1 MERAA
6 SCGLFYFYAMQV
18 DITGA
23 AVDQDTII
31 TVADLKAHMRVTHT
45 LEDTLISSLR
55 SAAIAWVEEH
65 CNIKLGSYTARG
77 YLSGFYNAYIPI
89 GPVTAITEVKY
100 QTTADKDYTTD
111 LTTLNAANWYTDEIS
126 QPARIA
132 FRDYPSVYEYALTRV
147 VVSFTAGYTTMP
159 EPVLQAIRL
168 LVSHMY
174 DNRHE
179 EVTGTI
185 TTRLKFGLE
194 ALLNPYRII
203 YQP

>member
-1 MERAA
+1 
-6 SCGLFYFYAMQV
+6 MQV

-45 LEDTLISSLR
+45 AEDTLITALR
-55 SAAIAWVEEH
+55 SAAISWIEEH

-77 YLSGFYNAYIPI
+77 YLPGFYNAYIPV

-100 QTTADKDYTTD
+100 QTTADKDYASD
-111 LTTLNAANWYTDEIS
+111 LTTLAAGNWYTDTIS

-132 FRDYPSVYEYALTRV
+132 FRDYPQVYEYALTPV
-147 VVSFTAGYTTMP
+147 VVTFTAGYSTMP
-159 EPVLQAIRL
+159 APVLQAIRL
-168 LVSHMY
+168 LVADMY
-174 DNRHE
+174 ENRQE
-179 EVTGTI
+179 EVIGAI
-185 TTRLKFGLE
+185 TTRLKFGLD
-194 ALLNPYRII
+194 ALLNPFRII

>member
-1 MERAA
+1 
-6 SCGLFYFYAMQV
+6 MQV
-18 DITGA
+18 EITGA

-31 TVADLKAHMRVTHT
+31 TVADLKAHLRVTHT
-45 LEDTLISSLR
+45 QEDTLISALR
-55 SAAIAWVEEH
+55 SAAISWVEEH

-77 YLSGFYNAYIPI
+77 YLPDWRVAYFPI

-111 LTTLNAANWYTDEIS
+111 LTTLATTLWYTDEIT

-132 FRDYPSVYEYALTRV
+132 FRDYPTTYDYALTPV
-147 VVSFTAGYTTMP
+147 VVTFTAGYTTMP
-159 EPVLQAIRL
+159 APVLQAIRL
-168 LVSHMY
+168 LVAHMY
-174 DNRHE
+174 ENRQE

-194 ALLNPYRII
+194 ALLNPFRII

>member
-1 MERAA
+1 
-6 SCGLFYFYAMQV
+6 MQV
-18 DITGA
+18 EITGA

-31 TVADLKAHMRVTHT
+31 TVADLKAHLRVTHT
-45 LEDTLISSLR
+45 QEDTLISALR
-55 SAAIAWVEEH
+55 SAAISWVEEH

-77 YLSGFYNAYIPI
+77 YLPDWRVAYFPI

-111 LTTLNAANWYTDEIS
+111 LTTLGTTLWYTDEIT

-132 FRDYPSVYEYALTRV
+132 FRDYPTTYDYALTPV
-147 VVSFTAGYTTMP
+147 VVTFTAGYTTMP
-159 EPVLQAIRL
+159 APVLQAIRL
-168 LVSHMY
+168 LVAHMY
-174 DNRHE
+174 ENRQE

-194 ALLNPYRII
+194 ALLNPFRII

>member
-1 MERAA
+1 
-6 SCGLFYFYAMQV
+6 MQV

-45 LEDTLISSLR
+45 AEDTLITALR
-55 SAAIAWVEEH
+55 SAAISWIEEH

-77 YLSGFYNAYIPI
+77 YLPGFYNAYIPV

-100 QTTADKDYTTD
+100 QTTADKDYASD
-111 LTTLNAANWYTDEIS
+111 LTTLAAGNWYTDTIS

-132 FRDYPSVYEYALTRV
+132 FRDYPQVYEYALTPV
-147 VVSFTAGYTTMP
+147 VVTFTSGYSTMP
-159 EPVLQAIRL
+159 APVLQAIRL
-168 LVSHMY
+168 LVADMY
-174 DNRHE
+174 ENRQE
-179 EVTGTI
+179 EVIGAI
-185 TTRLKFGLE
+185 TTRLKFGLD
-194 ALLNPYRII
+194 ALLNPFRII

>member
-1 MERAA
+1 
-6 SCGLFYFYAMQV
+6 MQV
-18 DITGA
+18 EITGA

-31 TVADLKAHMRVTHT
+31 TVADLKAHLRVTHT
-45 LEDTLISSLR
+45 QEDTLISALR
-55 SAAIAWVEEH
+55 SAAISWVEEH
-65 CNIKLGSYTARG
+65 CNVKLGSYTARG
-77 YLSGFYNAYIPI
+77 YLPDWRVAYFPI

-111 LTTLNAANWYTDEIS
+111 LTTLGTTLWYTDEIT

-132 FRDYPSVYEYALTRV
+132 FRDYPTTYDYALTPV
-147 VVSFTAGYTTMP
+147 VVTFTAGYTTMP
-159 EPVLQAIRL
+159 APVLQAIRL
-168 LVSHMY
+168 LVAHMY
-174 DNRHE
+174 ENRQE

-194 ALLNPYRII
+194 ALLNPFRII

>member
-1 MERAA
+1 
-6 SCGLFYFYAMQV
+6 MQV

-45 LEDTLISSLR
+45 AEDTLISALR
-55 SAAIAWVEEH
+55 SAAISWVEEH

-77 YLSGFYNAYIPI
+77 YLPGFYNSRIPI
-89 GPVTAITEVKY
+89 GPVTAVSEVKY
-100 QTTADKDYTTD
+100 QVTADTDYDSD
-111 LTTLNAANWYTDEIS
+111 LTTLDAGLWFTDLIS
-126 QPARIA
+126 QPSRIA
-132 FRDYPSVYEYALTRV
+132 FRDVPSVYEYALNPV

-159 EPVLQAIRL
+159 TPVLQAIRL
-168 LVSHMY
+168 LVAHMY
-174 DNRHE
+174 ENRQE
-179 EVTGTI
+179 EITGTI

-194 ALLNPYRII
+194 ALLNPFRII

>member
-1 MERAA
+1 
-6 SCGLFYFYAMQV
+6 MQV
-18 DITGA
+18 EITGA

-31 TVADLKAHMRVTHT
+31 TVADLKSHLRVTHSQ
-45 LEDTLISSLR
+45 EDALLGALR
-55 SAAIAWVEEH
+55 SAAITWVEEH

-77 YLSGFYNAYIPI
+77 YLGGFFNSYIPI

-100 QTTADKDYTTD
+100 QTTADKDYDTD
-111 LTTLNAANWYTDEIS
+111 LTVLDAALWYTDEIT

-132 FRDYPSVYEYALTRV
+132 FRDYPNLYDYALTPV

-159 EPVLQAIRL
+159 APVVHAIRL
-168 LVSHMY
+168 LVAHMY
-174 DNRHE
+174 ENRQE
-179 EVTGTI
+179 EIIGSI

-194 ALLNPYRII
+194 ALLNPFRVI

>member
-1 MERAA
+1 
-6 SCGLFYFYAMQV
+6 MQV
-18 DITGA
+18 EITGA

-31 TVADLKAHMRVTHT
+31 TVADLKAHLRVTHT
-45 LEDTLISSLR
+45 QEDTLISALR
-55 SAAIAWVEEH
+55 SAAISWVEEH

-77 YLSGFYNAYIPI
+77 YLPDWRVAYFPI

-111 LTTLNAANWYTDEIS
+111 LTTLGTTLWYTDEIT

-132 FRDYPSVYEYALTRV
+132 FRDYPTTYDYALTPV

-159 EPVLQAIRL
+159 APVLQAIRL
-168 LVSHMY
+168 LVAHMY
-174 DNRHE
+174 ENRQE

-194 ALLNPYRII
+194 ALLNPFRII

>member
-1 MERAA
+1 
-6 SCGLFYFYAMQV
+6 MQV
-18 DITGA
+18 EITGA

-31 TVADLKAHMRVTHT
+31 TVADLKAHLRVTHT
-45 LEDTLISSLR
+45 QEDTLISALR
-55 SAAIAWVEEH
+55 SAAISWVEEH

-77 YLSGFYNAYIPI
+77 YLPDWRVAYFPI

-111 LTTLNAANWYTDEIS
+111 LTTLGTTLWYTDEIT

-132 FRDYPSVYEYALTRV
+132 FRDYPTTYDYALTPV
-147 VVSFTAGYTTMP
+147 VITFTAGYTTMP
-159 EPVLQAIRL
+159 APVLQAIRL
-168 LVSHMY
+168 LVAHMY
-174 DNRHE
+174 ENRQE
-179 EVTGTI
+179 EVIGTI

-194 ALLNPYRII
+194 ALLNPFRII

>member
-1 MERAA
+1 
-6 SCGLFYFYAMQV
+6 MQV

-45 LEDTLISSLR
+45 AEDTLISALR
-55 SAAIAWVEEH
+55 SAAISWIEEH

-77 YLSGFYNAYIPI
+77 YLPGFYNAYLPI

-100 QTTADKDYTTD
+100 QTTADRDYATD
-111 LTTLNAANWYTDEIS
+111 LSTLAAGNWYTDTIS

-132 FRDYPSVYEYALTRV
+132 FRDYPQVYDYALMPV
-147 VVSFTAGYTTMP
+147 VVTFTAGYSTMP
-159 EPVLQAIRL
+159 APVLQAIRL
-168 LVSHMY
+168 LVADMY
-174 DNRHE
+174 ENRQE

-185 TTRLKFGLE
+185 TTRLKFGLD
-194 ALLNPYRII
+194 ALLNPFRII

>member
-1 MERAA
+1 
-6 SCGLFYFYAMQV
+6 MQV

-45 LEDTLISSLR
+45 AEDTLITALR
-55 SAAIAWVEEH
+55 SAAISWIEEH

-77 YLSGFYNAYIPI
+77 YLPGFYNAYIPV

-100 QTTADKDYTTD
+100 QTTADKDYASD
-111 LTTLNAANWYTDEIS
+111 LTTLAAGNWYTDTIS

-132 FRDYPSVYEYALTRV
+132 FRDYPQVYEYALTPV
-147 VVSFTAGYTTMP
+147 VVTFTAGYSTMP
-159 EPVLQAIRL
+159 APVLQAIRL
-168 LVSHMY
+168 LVADMY
-174 DNRHE
+174 ENRQE
-179 EVTGTI
+179 EVIGTI
-185 TTRLKFGLE
+185 TTRLKFGLD
-194 ALLNPYRII
+194 ALLNPFRII